1 MLRGDDMTVAVTLE
15 VFADLCSV
23 SYPSVTFRVPKYPVQ
38 VFNFFFVLLMQFCS
52 FGGLL
57 IVM

>member
-23 SYPSVTFRVPKYPVQ
+23 SYL
-38 VFNFFFVLLMQFCS
+38 VFLPYVVSGRFFYFCILAS
-52 FGGLL
+52 Y
-57 IVM
+57 